1 MFLGLVI
8 EESQDLQTHLN
19 LTSDLSC
26 SLAKM
31 VHALSEDQRLWTRF
45 ACLGQFFRRKREI
58 QFWAL
63 REKVKTLICGAW
75 AY

>member
-1 MFLGLVI
+1 MSLKKFMILGLVI

-31 VHALSEDQRLWTRF
+31 VRALSEDQRLWTRF
-45 ACLGQFFRRKREI
+45 SLVWDNFFGGREKFCSRRKE
-58 QFWAL
+58 
-63 REKVKTLICGAW
+63 
-75 AY
+75 

>member
-31 VHALSEDQRLWTRF
+31 LRALSEDQRLWTRF
-45 ACLGQFFRRKREI
+45 ASLRQFFRAEERNSVLGVKRK
-58 QFWAL
+58 
-63 REKVKTLICGAW
+63 G
-75 AY
+75 

>member
-31 VHALSEDQRLWTRF
+31 VHALSEDQRFCVCGYVLL
-45 ACLGQFFRRKREI
+45 CSGLGIVGNRWFKY
-58 QFWAL
+58 W
-63 REKVKTLICGAW
+63 
-75 AY
+75 